1 MSNNDHIQTLGEVSR
16 ALFDGHDDAAYSNE
30 FEYGVSESVVR
41 KIWEQNKEPE
51 WMLEKRL
58 ASLKVFQ
65 EKAMPKWGP
74 DLSKLDLTK
83 ICYYARPEG
92 ASNAQSWDDVPDT
105 IKNTF
110 ERLGIPEA
118 ERTMLAGV
126 GAQYDSEVV
135 YHNLRQELR
144 DQGVIFEDMSVA
156 VNEHAE
162 LVQKYFMKL
171 IPANDHIFAALHGA
185 VWSGGTFLYVPKG
198 VEISD
203 PLQAY
208 FRMNVKSGGQF
219 EHTLMIIEDEATA
232 HYIEGCSAPKYNTPS
247 LHAGMVEIFVGKK
260 AKMRYTSVEN
270 WSIDTYNLNTKRS
283 LVQEEGYMEWVG
295 GNFGS
300 GVTMLYPCTILQ
312 GRKSSCDHLGVAF
325 ANAGQNVDGGAKVI
339 HIGEDTSSNVIMK
352 SLSK

>member
-1 MSNNDHIQTLGEVSR
+1 MSNNDQIHTLGEVSR
-16 ALFDGHDDAAYSNE
+16 ALFDGHDDASYSNV

-74 DLSKLDLTK
+74 NLSKLDLAK

-92 ASNAQSWDDVPDT
+92 ASNTQSWDDVPDT

-144 DQGVIFEDMSVA
+144 DQ
-156 VNEHAE
+156 
-162 LVQKYFMKL
+162 
-171 IPANDHIFAALHGA
+171 
-185 VWSGGTFLYVPKG
+185 
-198 VEISD
+198 
-203 PLQAY
+203 
-208 FRMNVKSGGQF
+208 
-219 EHTLMIIEDEATA
+219 
-232 HYIEGCSAPKYNTPS
+232 
-247 LHAGMVEIFVGKK
+247 
-260 AKMRYTSVEN
+260 
-270 WSIDTYNLNTKRS
+270 
-283 LVQEEGYMEWVG
+283 
-295 GNFGS
+295 
-300 GVTMLYPCTILQ
+300 
-312 GRKSSCDHLGVAF
+312 
-325 ANAGQNVDGGAKVI
+325 
-339 HIGEDTSSNVIMK
+339 
-352 SLSK
+352 